1 MGFFSC
7 LSKTGISIIF
17 GHFSAFTVSHYENQI
32 RDRFENVFHDFMT
45 YVSVLLK
52 VCQGI
57 I

>member
-45 YVSVLLK
+45 YVSIL
-52 VCQGI
+52 
-57 I
+57 